1 MSSKKLLK
9 DLSANTIQTGITQL
23 AGILIFY
30 LMSRFISKPDF
41 GAYNWATAV
50 GSTIIAIGSL
60 GLDLVLVK
68 RIAAGQDARLMA
80 AIHFFHTLI
89 IGIVISI
96 GLAFIQILWTHLFQF
111 QILFFLI
118 IFQLLLSNVTNSF
131 KFSLTGLEAFKNLA
145 IISVC
150 LNLSKLIVV
159 VVLLWTSFF
168 SIQNIVFGF
177 IASSVIE
184 LIASYYFI
192 SRKIGIPLKPIL
204 VASSYKDFVLESLPQ
219 LGVVLFDSALARI
232 DWILLGIMSTVTIT
246 AEYSF
251 AYKFFELSK
260 LPLLILAPV
269 LLTRFSK
276 LFQSKES
283 ITTSKLSAIQ
293 QFFNLEIFVSLLIP
307 VFMICAWTD
316 IIDFITDGKYGGVN
330 QTTYTLLAICIP
342 IHFTINFLWTM
353 GFVQGQLKEIMWITI
368 VSSLVNLLLNII
380 FIPHYGSLGAA
391 FSFLVTSLLQL
402 ISYLLFIRQHTI
414 RVNLKKPIL
423 LFLGSV
429 FAIFF
434 AQWFFKNNYIAAIA
448 ASFFY
453 VIFAFSLGLVSIK
466 KNAYS

>member
-30 LMSRFISKPDF
+30 LMSRFISKQDF

-89 IGIVISI
+89 IGIAISAS
-96 GLAFIQILWTHLFQF
+96 LMFIQIFGSHLFQF
-111 QILFFLI
+111 QTLFFLVI
-118 IFQLLLSNVTNSF
+118 LQLILSNITNSF

-159 VVLLWTSFF
+159 AVLLLTNFF

-192 SRKIGIPLKPIL
+192 SRRIGIPLKPIL
-204 VASSYKDFVLESLPQ
+204 VASSYKDFILESLPQ

-283 ITTSKLSAIQ
+283 ISADKLSSIQ

-316 IIDFITDGKYGGVN
+316 IIDFITNGKYGAVN
-330 QTTYTLLAICIP
+330 QTTYSILAICVP
-342 IHFTINFLWTM
+342 IHFVINFLWTM

-368 VSSLVNLLLNII
+368 LSSLINLLLNII
-380 FIPHYGSLGAA
+380 FIPHYSSLGAA

-402 ISYLLFIRQHTI
+402 ISYLLVIRQHTI
-414 RVNLKKPIL
+414 PVNFKKPIF

-429 FAIFF
+429 LAIFS
-434 AQWFFKNNYIAAIA
+434 AQWVFKNNYIAAIA

-466 KNAYS
+466 KNAYN